1 MASSWERLTSVTLDA
16 TNSEIETPTF
26 TPKKHLRVVYNGVSQ
41 SADSDVWLQFGTG
54 GTGSW
59 DTDYGSGVG
68 NNTHYS
74 WRNGRNSNNDNADAG
89 DSKIALMGANINTT
103 NAHTYSDI
111 YISNPVVTVSSN
123 KFCTAE
129 TLTVIAGA
137 GNAPDNCETVGRWVN
152 SSGQI
157 NIMRVFLTQNSAVY
171 SVGSTITVFGA
182 DDQSSTP
189 FYPKFQNGSI
199 FEEQD
204 TGKIYIWKLS
214 TNTWNEIT

>member
-1 MASSWERLTSVTLDA
+1 MVASWERLTSVTLGS
-16 TNSEIETPTF
+16 TSSSITTPTF

-59 DTDYGSGVG
+59 NNG
-68 NNTHYS
+68 NNTDYS
-74 WRNGRNSNNDNADAG
+74 WRNGRNSNSDNTDAA

-111 YISNPVVTVSSN
+111 YISNPVTSVSSN
-123 KFCTAE
+123 KFCVAE

-157 NIMRVFLTQNSAVY
+157 DIMRVFLTQNSAVY
-171 SVGSTITVFGA
+171 AVGSTITVWGA
-182 DDQSSTP
+182 DDAPP
-189 FYPKFQNGSI
+189 FSPNLVSGVI
-199 FEEQD
+199 FEESD
-204 TGKIYIWKLS
+204 TGTHYMFDG
-214 TNTWNEIT
+214 TDTWNEVT

>member
-1 MASSWERLTSVTLDA
+1 MASSWSRLTSVTLDS
-16 TNSEIETPTF
+16 TSSSITTPTF
-26 TPKKHLRVVYNGVSQ
+26 TPKEFLRVVYNGVSQ

-59 DTDYGSGVG
+59 NNG
-68 NNTHYS
+68 NNTDYS
-74 WRNGRNSNNDNADAG
+74 WRNGRNSNSDNTDAA

-111 YISNPVVTVSSN
+111 YISNRSASN
-123 KFCTAE
+123 KFCSAE

-157 NIMRVFLTQNSAVY
+157 DIMRVFLTQNSAVY
-171 SVGSTITVFGA
+171 AVGSTITVWGA
-182 DDQSSTP
+182 DDGVDPNFT
-189 FYPKFQNGSI
+189 NGTI
-199 FEEQD
+199 FEESD
-204 TGKIYIWKLS
+204 TGKHYMFNG
-214 TNTWNEIT
+214 TDTWNLVPT